1 MFCPVT
7 MRMGRIFAYALT
19 GICAFRLAMRR
30 MFVVNLSFVLS
41 TLWSAV
47 ACVAFQLES
56 AAPYRYRP
64 APARRTVASHN
75 VLMRSSS
82 RAIATSHQ
90 CFTPLIEQIP
100 PDTLLRHGHV
110 FKLHD
115 MPYIVDGDPLI
126 VELNAAFVSF
136 GFVAPI
142 DTPTDQLGPNANR
155 NGITCFFGKVHLHLN
170 GAICVAPMKF
180 LNHSELRYSL
190 F

>member
-64 APARRTVASHN
+64 DPPRGSVTEGVDK
-75 VLMRSSS
+75 VLFEGDL
-82 RAIATSHQ
+82 ALFHQ
-90 CFTPLIEQIP
+90 CFTPLVQQIP
-100 PDTLLRHGHV
+100 PHTLLRHGYV
-110 FKLHD
+110 FKLH

-142 DTPTDQLGPNANR
+142 DTPTDQLRPNANR
-155 NGITCFFGKVHLHLN
+155 NGIACFFRRS
-170 GAICVAPMKF
+170 IF
-180 LNHSELRYSL
+180 T
-190 F
+190 